1 MDTIRVL
8 AKHTDNLLDQLWNYI
23 KDGKLAQSALLLL
36 AAQEQIR
43 TGTSHKRKV
52 NRNVDGFAIT
62 TGRIGHNIALQFPE
76 ACENIMD
83 PNQTRKINI
92 NYVTLFLVEVISRAG
107 EALDSYIRAHPKVSN
122 CWYL

>member
-1 MDTIRVL
+1 MDTIRLL
-8 AKHTDNLLDQLWNYI
+8 AKHTDNLHDQLWTYI
-23 KDGKLAQSALLLL
+23 KDGKLAQTAVLLL

-43 TGTSHKRKV
+43 TGTSIKRKD
-52 NRNVDGFAIT
+52 NSKLDGFAII
-62 TGRIGHNIALQFPE
+62 TGRIVHSIALQFPE

-83 PNQTRKINI
+83 PNQPRKINI
-92 NYVTLFLVEVISRAG
+92 NSVTLFLVDIISRAG